1 MSSTPSTTDTLVDYS
16 IPQYADVA
24 EAKAALKRICK
35 LFADS
40 KIDSWQRYCSY
51 FHEYCSVAVGAF
63 EATAILERTVKRL
76 FFTAFDE
83 PDKSHLIHLLERASF
98 PHFVYC
104 EYFLFKFY
112 HAGSIV
118 YKDRLRS
125 ASIDPADNLLANFTL
140 DRAAKRG
147 ISFILNR
154 QLSNLFSHET
164 ITARDVLRFRN
175 SIVEDL
181 GLDDYHPHPA
191 RIGTTNYDVVSADDE
206 DTPPSPRTDAISI
219 YDSSDD
225 DPMDTHDES
234 GSSSSSF
241 ISNDLEYN
249 FPLAALSTDSLSY
262 TPLTTSTSSYEGL
275 TAKKPTEFVT
285 APTTVPS
292 PEPSAAPLVSSNT
305 FSAVVELPGYGNYA
319 INIDSSGL
327 ERPSQITGFRL
338 D

>member
-1 MSSTPSTTDTLVDYS
+1 MSSTSTTAETLVDYS

-83 PDKSHLIHLLERASF
+83 PDKSHLTHLLEQASF

-104 EYFLFKFY
+104 EYFHFEFY

-125 ASIDPADNLLANFTL
+125 ASIDPADTLLAKFTL

-147 ISFILNR
+147 ISFIVNT
-154 QLSNLFSHET
+154 NLAHVFRKDT
-164 ITARDVLRFRN
+164 ISPRDVLRFRN
-175 SIVEDL
+175 LIVEDL

-191 RIGTTNYDVVSADDE
+191 KIGVTNYELVSDDDE
-206 DTPPSPRTDAISI
+206 DTPPSPRVDTITI
-219 YDSSDD
+219 YDSSDED
-225 DPMDTHDES
+225 LMDTHEEPVP
-234 GSSSSSF
+234 SSSSS
-241 ISNDLEYN
+241 SSTDLSYDV
-249 FPLAALSTDSLSY
+249 PTASLSTDSLFDS
-262 TPLTTSTSSYEGL
+262 PLSTSVSSYEDP
-275 TAKKPTEFVT
+275 TCKKPTEFIT
-285 APTTVPS
+285 APSTVPS
-292 PEPSAAPLVSSNT
+292 PEPTTAPLVTSNT

-319 INIDSSGL
+319 INIDTSGL
-327 ERPSQITGFRL
+327 ERPSQIIGLRM